1 MTFDHHVSIVEWK
14 KEQDLSLV
22 LVLFMIFDIAP
33 AGPGGGCGDHE
44 DGHQESLNP
53 RHGARTRA
61 APSL

>member
-44 DGHQESLNP
+44 DGGHQESLHP
-53 RHGARTRA
+53 RHGME